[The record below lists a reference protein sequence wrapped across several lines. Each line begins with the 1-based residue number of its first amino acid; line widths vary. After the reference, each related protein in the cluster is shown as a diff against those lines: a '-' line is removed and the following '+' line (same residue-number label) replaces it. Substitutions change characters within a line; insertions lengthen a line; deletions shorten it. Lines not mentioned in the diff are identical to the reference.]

1 MKVFAAFL
9 IPGFF
14 IAIAVDTNSIDT
26 IWFIQTVES
35 SCLRDS
41 VMWWLRPA
49 GISAGVIS

>member
-1 MKVFAAFL
+1 MKVFAPFL
-9 IPGFF
+9 VPGFF

-26 IWFIQTVES
+26 VLFIQTVES